1 MKRNMGNESL
11 VCEVSERAKAI
22 NAVHEHIY
30 CGSKTFALLDNQCYL
45 DGI

>member
-1 MKRNMGNESL
+1 MKRNIGNESL

-30 CGSKTFALLDNQCYL
+30 CGIKTFASLDNQCYL
-45 DGI
+45 AGI

>member
-22 NAVHEHIY
+22 NVVHEHIY
-30 CGSKTFALLDNQCYL
+30 CGIKTFASLDNQCYL
-45 DGI
+45 AGI

>member
-11 VCEVSERAKAI
+11 VCEVSETAKAI

-30 CGSKTFALLDNQCYL
+30 CGIKTFASLDNQCYL
-45 DGI
+45 AGI